1 MNEDLIK
8 ELGLENLTPTQQ
20 ESVIEELNMRV
31 GQALVADLS
40 EEQIKEYEQIL
51 NGEQAVITA
60 WLEENEPNYK
70 DLVAYKQLDAGYAG
84 DPEKVPADKVYASMA
99 WVEKNSPN
107 FAEVVATIKADL
119 KEKIAALQT

>member
-1 MNEDLIK
+1 MNEDLIT
-8 ELGLENLTPTQQ
+8 ELGLEKLTSNQQ

-40 EEQIKEYEQIL
+40 EAQVREYEQIL

-60 WLEENEPNYK
+60 WLEANEPNYK
-70 DLVAYKQLDAGYAG
+70 DEVAYKQLDAGSDD

-119 KEKIAALQT
+119 KAKIAAL

>member
-1 MNEDLIK
+1 MNEDLIT
-8 ELGLENLTPTQQ
+8 ELGLEHLTPAQQ

-40 EEQIKEYEQIL
+40 EAQISEYEQII
-51 NGEQAVITA
+51 NGEQDVITN
-60 WLEENEPNYK
+60 WLTANDPGYA
-70 DLVAYKQLDAGYAG
+70 DTIAYQQLDQDDDE

-99 WVEKNSPN
+99 WVEKNNPN

-119 KEKIAALQT
+119 KAKIATLQK